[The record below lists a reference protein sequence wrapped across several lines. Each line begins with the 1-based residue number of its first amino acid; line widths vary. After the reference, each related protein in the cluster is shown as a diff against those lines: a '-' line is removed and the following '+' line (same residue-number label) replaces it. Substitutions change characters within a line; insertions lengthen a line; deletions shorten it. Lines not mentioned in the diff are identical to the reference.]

1 MKERDIDREII
12 EETNREAIELVGEVE
27 AIREINE
34 TLHNEVGR
42 QGEDIEEIDKNV
54 GKAHKNVERG
64 NQDLVKSSEYACA
77 ARWKICIIV
86 ILVIVIIVVV
96 LAAIGIA
103 VGVGVSVSQ
112 SKWYSFTQIRNSFHK
127 I

>member
-42 QGEDIEEIDKNV
+42 QGEDIQEIDDNA
-54 GKAHKNVERG
+54 GKAHKNVVKG
-64 NQDLVKSSEYACA
+64 NKDLVYASESACD

-86 ILVIVIIVVV
+86 LVIVIIFVV

-103 VGVGVSVSQ
+103 VGVGVGVSQ
-112 SKWYSFTQIRNSFHK
+112 SK
-127 I
+127 